1 MQDRDLVRLH
11 AVIDG
16 RVQGVGF
23 RYFVLETALPLD
35 LTGWVRN
42 TMDGQVEVVAE
53 GQRSS
58 LEQLLE
64 ALRRGPRAAYVLSLN
79 QEWQTASGEFT
90 RFDVRGTI

>member
-1 MQDRDLVRLH
+1 MPDRDLVRLH
-11 AVIDG
+11 VLVDG

-35 LTGWVRN
+35 LSGWVRN

-53 GQRSS
+53 GQRAS

-64 ALRRGPRAAYVLSLN
+64 KLRRGPRSAFVIDVTH
-79 QEWQTASGEFT
+79 EWQPATGEFT
-90 RFDVRGTI
+90 RFDVRGTV

>member
-1 MQDRDLVRLH
+1 MPDRDFVRLH
-11 AVIDG
+11 AVVDG

-53 GQRSS
+53 GQRAS

-64 ALRRGPRAAYVLSLN
+64 SLRRGPRASFVLSVN
-79 QEWQTASGEFT
+79 QEWQPASGEFI
-90 RFDVRGTI
+90 RFDVRGTV

>member
-1 MQDRDLVRLH
+1 MPDRDLVRLH
-11 AVIDG
+11 AVVDG

-53 GQRSS
+53 GQRVS
-58 LEQLLE
+58 LEQLLDS
-64 ALRRGPRAAYVLSLN
+64 LRRGPRSAFVLKVT
-79 QEWQTASGEFT
+79 QEWQPSTGEFT
-90 RFDVRGTI
+90 RFDVRGTV